1 VSVEYVLKEAVRSG
15 DGPTIDYAKELN
27 SEQLEAVTAPPGP
40 MLVIAGAG
48 SGKTRTLTYRVAWLV
63 EHGVAPESILLLTFT
78 NKASKEMLVRVGSL
92 LPHDLSRLW
101 GGTFHHVGNRI
112 LRRHADRVGYPKDFT
127 ILDRE
132 DAEDLISASLGEA
145 GVDPKDKRFPK
156 AQVLAEIFSLAANH
170 RTNCGS
176 ILKSQFGYFTEF
188 ESWITKVGEI
198 YLRRKRDSSS
208 MDYDDLLTLPLRL
221 LELEGDLKE
230 QYRARFQHVL
240 VDEYQDTNRLQSDF
254 VDAIGGGHHQIMAVG
269 DDAQSIYSWRGAKV
283 EHILSFPERHPGTK
297 MVRLE
302 TNYRSIPQILD
313 LANHS
318 ISHNP
323 KQFPKNLKAVRE
335 AGVKPA
341 VVALEDGGQQASF
354 VAQRILEL
362 HEEGANLSDIAI
374 LYRAHFHAMEMQLEL
389 TRRNI
394 PYTITSGLRFFE
406 QAHIKDVAAHLRLS
420 LNPKDEVAFHRMAK
434 LLPGV
439 GPRSATKMWQEV
451 QSGKGLGQLQVPEKG
466 AKGWSQMVQT
476 LSQLKGKD
484 PSEQVKIVV
493 EGSYGDYVK
502 AKYANAANR
511 LDDLRQLE
519 DYAAGYTDLAEFLGQ
534 LALLGNTETE
544 VAQRSRDEGEE
555 AVKLSTIH
563 QAKGL
568 EYGTVFVIM
577 LCEGMFPSSRS
588 MESPEGEEEERRLFY
603 VAATRAKDELY
614 LTHPRLRMGKGG
626 DAWQTPS
633 RFLNELSK
641 ELVNVW
647 RVKGA
652 AGAGDW
658 S

>member
-1 VSVEYVLKEAVRSG
+1 
-15 DGPTIDYAKELN
+15 
-27 SEQLEAVTAPPGP
+27 
-40 MLVIAGAG
+40 
-48 SGKTRTLTYRVAWLV
+48 
-63 EHGVAPESILLLTFT
+63 
-78 NKASKEMLVRVGSL
+78 
-92 LPHDLSRLW
+92 
-101 GGTFHHVGNRI
+101 
-112 LRRHADRVGYPKDFT
+112 
-127 ILDRE
+127 
-132 DAEDLISASLGEA
+132 
-145 GVDPKDKRFPK
+145 
-156 AQVLAEIFSLAANH
+156 
-170 RTNCGS
+170 
-176 ILKSQFGYFTEF
+176 
-188 ESWITKVGEI
+188 
-198 YLRRKRDSSS
+198 
-208 MDYDDLLTLPLRL
+208 
-221 LELEGDLKE
+221 
-230 QYRARFQHVL
+230 
-240 VDEYQDTNRLQSDF
+240 
-254 VDAIGGGHHQIMAVG
+254 
-269 DDAQSIYSWRGAKV
+269 V
-283 EHILSFPERHPGTK
+283 EHILTFPERHPGTK

-341 VVALEDGGQQASF
+341 VVALEDGGQQANF

-362 HEEGANLSDIAI
+362 HDEGANLSDVAI

-406 QAHIKDVAAHLRLS
+406 QAHIKDVAAHLRLAI
-420 LNPKDEVAFHRMAK
+420 NPKDEVAFHRMAK

-439 GPRSATKMWQEV
+439 GPKSATKMWHEV
-451 QSGKGLGQLQVPEKG
+451 QAGKGLGQLKVPEKG
-466 AKGWSQMVQT
+466 AQGWSQMVQT
-476 LSQLKGKD
+476 LGQLKGKE
-484 PSEQVKIVV
+484 PAEQVKIVID
-493 EGSYGDYVK
+493 GSYGDYVK
-502 AKYANAANR
+502 TRYANATNR

-519 DYAAGYTDLAEFLGQ
+519 DYANGFTDTAEFLAQ

-544 VAQRSRDEGEE
+544 VAGRSREEGGE

-577 LCEGMFPSSRS
+577 LCEGMFPSGRS
-588 MESPEGEEEERRLFY
+588 METQEGEEEERRLFY

-614 LTHPRLRMGKGG
+614 LTHPRVRMGKGG

>member
-1 VSVEYVLKEAVRSG
+1 
-15 DGPTIDYAKELN
+15 
-27 SEQLEAVTAPPGP
+27 
-40 MLVIAGAG
+40 
-48 SGKTRTLTYRVAWLV
+48 
-63 EHGVAPESILLLTFT
+63 
-78 NKASKEMLVRVGSL
+78 
-92 LPHDLSRLW
+92 
-101 GGTFHHVGNRI
+101 
-112 LRRHADRVGYPKDFT
+112 
-127 ILDRE
+127 
-132 DAEDLISASLGEA
+132 
-145 GVDPKDKRFPK
+145 VDPKDKRFPK
-156 AQVLAEIFSLAANH
+156 PQVLAEIFSLAANH

-221 LELEGDLKE
+221 LEEEGELRDG
-230 QYRARFQHVL
+230 YRARFQHVL
-240 VDEYQDTNRLQSDF
+240 VDEYQDTNRLQTDF

-341 VVALEDGGQQASF
+341 VVTLEDGGQQATF

-362 HEEGANLSDIAI
+362 HEEGASLSDMAI

-420 LNPKDEVAFHRMAK
+420 LNPRDEVAFHRMAK

-451 QSGKGLGQLQVPEKG
+451 QAGKGLGQLKVPEKG

-476 LSQLKGKD
+476 LIQLKGKE

-519 DYAAGYTDLAEFLGQ
+519 DYASGYTDMAEFLGQ

-544 VAQRSRDEGEE
+544 VAQRSRDEGGE

-588 MESPEGEEEERRLFY
+588 METPEGEEEERRLFY

-626 DAWQTPS
+626 DAWQSPS

>member
-1 VSVEYVLKEAVRSG
+1 MSVDYVLREEGRSG
-15 DGPTIDYAKELN
+15 SGPTIDYAAELN
-27 SEQLEAVTAPPGP
+27 PEQLEAVTAPPGP

-63 EHGVAPESILLLTFT
+63 EQGVSPEQILLLTFT
-78 NKASKEMLVRVGSL
+78 NKASKEMLARVASL
-92 LPHDLSRLW
+92 LPHDLTRLW
-101 GGTFHHVGNRI
+101 GGTFHHVGNRL
-112 LRRHADRVGYPKDFT
+112 LRRHAEVVGYNRDYT

-132 DAEDLISASLGEA
+132 DAEDLIAASLGEA

-156 AQVLAEIFSLAANH
+156 PEVLSEIFSLAANH
-170 RTNCGS
+170 RTTCGS
-176 ILKSQFGYFTEF
+176 ILRKQFGYFLEL

-198 YLRRKRDSSS
+198 YIRRKKDSGA
-208 MDYDDLLTLPLRL
+208 MDYDDLLTLSLRL
-221 LELEGDLKE
+221 LEEGGELRE
-230 QYRARFQHVL
+230 NYRQRFQHVL

-283 EHILSFPERHPGTK
+283 EHILSFPERHPGAR

-302 TNYRSIPQILD
+302 TNYRSVPQILD
-313 LANHS
+313 LANHA

-323 KQFPKNLKAVRE
+323 KQFPKNLRSVRE

-341 VVALEDGGQQASF
+341 VVALEDGGQQATF

-374 LYRAHFHAMEMQLEL
+374 LYRAHFHAMEIQLEL

-406 QAHIKDVAAHLRLS
+406 QAHIKDVAAHMRLAV
-420 LNPKDEVAFHRMAK
+420 NPKDEVAFHRLAR

-439 GPRSATKMWQEV
+439 GPKSANKMWNEAV
-451 QSGKGLGQLQVPEKG
+451 TGKPFAQIKVGEKG
-466 AKGWSQMVQT
+466 AKGWSQMVET
-476 LSQLKGKD
+476 LRQIAGKP

-493 EGSYGDYVK
+493 EGSYGDHVRSR
-502 AKYANAANR
+502 YANAVNR

-519 DYAAGYTDLAEFLGQ
+519 DYANGFTNTADFLAE

-544 VAQRSRDEGEE
+544 VAARRNDHEGD
-555 AVKLSTIH
+555 AVRLSTVH

-577 LCEGMFPSSRS
+577 LCDGLFPSSRS
-588 MESPEGEEEERRLFY
+588 LETEEGEEEERRLFY
-603 VAATRAKDELY
+603 VAVTRAKDELY

-647 RVKGA
+647 RVKGS
-652 AGAGDW
+652 AGLGDW

>member
-1 VSVEYVLKEAVRSG
+1 VSVEYVLREEGRSG
-15 DGPTIDYAKELN
+15 GSPTIDYAAELN
-27 SEQLEAVTAPPGP
+27 PEQLEAVTAPPGP

-63 EHGVAPESILLLTFT
+63 EQGVPPEQILLLTFT
-78 NKASKEMLVRVGSL
+78 NKASKEMLARVASL
-92 LPHDLSRLW
+92 LPHDLTRLW
-101 GGTFHHVGNRI
+101 GGTFHHVGNRL
-112 LRRHADRVGYPKDFT
+112 LRRHAEVVGYNRDYT

-132 DAEDLISASLGEA
+132 DAEDLIAASLGEA

-156 AQVLAEIFSLAANH
+156 PEVLAEIFSLAANH
-170 RTNCGS
+170 RTTCGS
-176 ILKSQFGYFTEF
+176 ILKKQFGYFIEL

-198 YLRRKRDSSS
+198 YIRRKKDSGA
-208 MDYDDLLTLPLRL
+208 MDYDDLLTLSLRL
-221 LELEGDLKE
+221 LEEGGELRE
-230 QYRARFQHVL
+230 RYRQRFQHVL

-283 EHILSFPERHPGTK
+283 EHILSFPERHPGAR

-302 TNYRSIPQILD
+302 TNYRSVPQILD
-313 LANHS
+313 LANHA

-323 KQFPKNLKAVRE
+323 KQFPKNLRSVRE

-341 VVALEDGGQQASF
+341 VVALEDGGQQATF

-362 HEEGANLSDIAI
+362 HEEGTNLSDIAI

-406 QAHIKDVAAHLRLS
+406 QAHIKDVAAHMRLAV
-420 LNPKDEVAFHRMAK
+420 NPKDEVAFHRLAR

-439 GPRSATKMWQEV
+439 GPKSASKMWNEAAA
-451 QSGKGLGQLQVPEKG
+451 GKAYGQIKVGEKG
-466 AKGWSQMVQT
+466 AKGWSQMVET
-476 LSQLKGKD
+476 LRQIAGK
-484 PSEQVKIVV
+484 PPCEQVKIVV
-493 EGSYGDYVK
+493 EGSYGDHVR
-502 AKYANAANR
+502 ARYANAVNR

-519 DYAAGYTDLAEFLGQ
+519 DYANGFTNTADFLAE

-544 VAQRSRDEGEE
+544 VAARGNDHEGE
-555 AVKLSTIH
+555 AVRLSTVH

-577 LCEGMFPSSRS
+577 LCDGLFPSSRS
-588 MESPEGEEEERRLFY
+588 LETEEGEEEERRLFY
-603 VAATRAKDELY
+603 VAVTRAKDELY

-647 RVKGA
+647 RVKGS
-652 AGAGDW
+652 AGLGDW

>member
-1 VSVEYVLKEAVRSG
+1 
-15 DGPTIDYAKELN
+15 
-27 SEQLEAVTAPPGP
+27 
-40 MLVIAGAG
+40 
-48 SGKTRTLTYRVAWLV
+48 
-63 EHGVAPESILLLTFT
+63 
-78 NKASKEMLVRVGSL
+78 
-92 LPHDLSRLW
+92 
-101 GGTFHHVGNRI
+101 
-112 LRRHADRVGYPKDFT
+112 
-127 ILDRE
+127 
-132 DAEDLISASLGEA
+132 
-145 GVDPKDKRFPK
+145 
-156 AQVLAEIFSLAANH
+156 
-170 RTNCGS
+170 
-176 ILKSQFGYFTEF
+176 
-188 ESWITKVGEI
+188 
-198 YLRRKRDSSS
+198 
-208 MDYDDLLTLPLRL
+208 
-221 LELEGDLKE
+221 
-230 QYRARFQHVL
+230 

-451 QSGKGLGQLQVPEKG
+451 QSGKGLGQLKVPEKG
-466 AKGWSQMVQT
+466 VKGWSQMVQT

-544 VAQRSRDEGEE
+544 VAQRSRDEGED

>member
-1 VSVEYVLKEAVRSG
+1 MSVDYVLREEGRSG
-15 DGPTIDYAKELN
+15 SGPTIDYAAELN
-27 SEQLEAVTAPPGP
+27 PEQLEAVTAPPGP

-63 EHGVAPESILLLTFT
+63 EQGVSPEQILLLTFT
-78 NKASKEMLVRVGSL
+78 NKASKEMLARVASL
-92 LPHDLSRLW
+92 LPHDLTRLW
-101 GGTFHHVGNRI
+101 GGTFHHVGNRL
-112 LRRHADRVGYPKDFT
+112 LRRHAEVVGYNRDYT

-132 DAEDLISASLGEA
+132 DAEDLIAASLGEA

-156 AQVLAEIFSLAANH
+156 PEVLSEIFSLAANH
-170 RTNCGS
+170 RTTCGS
-176 ILKSQFGYFTEF
+176 ILRKQFGYFLEL

-198 YLRRKRDSSS
+198 YIRRKKDSGA
-208 MDYDDLLTLPLRL
+208 MDYDDLLTLSLRL
-221 LELEGDLKE
+221 LEEGGELRE
-230 QYRARFQHVL
+230 NYRQRFQHVL

-283 EHILSFPERHPGTK
+283 EHILSFPERHPGAR

-302 TNYRSIPQILD
+302 TNYRSVPQILD
-313 LANHS
+313 LANHA

-323 KQFPKNLKAVRE
+323 KQFPKNLRSVRE

-341 VVALEDGGQQASF
+341 VVALEDGGQQATF

-374 LYRAHFHAMEMQLEL
+374 LYRAHFHAMEIQLEL

-406 QAHIKDVAAHLRLS
+406 QAHIKDVAAHMRLAVNS
-420 LNPKDEVAFHRMAK
+420 KDEVAFQRLAR

-439 GPRSATKMWQEV
+439 GPKSANKMWNEAV
-451 QSGKGLGQLQVPEKG
+451 AGKAFAQIKVGEKG
-466 AKGWSQMVQT
+466 AKGWSQMVET
-476 LSQLKGKD
+476 LRQIAGKP

-493 EGSYGDYVK
+493 EGSYGDHVR
-502 AKYANAANR
+502 ARYANAVNR

-519 DYAAGYTDLAEFLGQ
+519 DYANGFTNTADFLAE

-544 VAQRSRDEGEE
+544 VAARRNDHEGD
-555 AVKLSTIH
+555 AVRLSTVH

-577 LCEGMFPSSRS
+577 LCDGLFPSSRS
-588 MESPEGEEEERRLFY
+588 LETEEGEEEERRLFY
-603 VAATRAKDELY
+603 VAVTRAKDELY

-647 RVKGA
+647 RVKGS
-652 AGAGDW
+652 AGLGDW

>member
-1 VSVEYVLKEAVRSG
+1 VSVEYVLTEPNRPEG
-15 DGPTIDYAKELN
+15 GPTIEYAKELN
-27 SEQLEAVTAPPGP
+27 AEQLEAVTAPPGP

-63 EHGVAPESILLLTFT
+63 ENGVPPEQIMLLTFT
-78 NKASKEMLVRVGSL
+78 NKASKQMLERVAFL

-101 GGTFHHVGNRI
+101 GGTFHHIGNRL
-112 LRRHADRVGYPKDFT
+112 LRRHADQVGYTRDYV

-132 DAEDLISASLGEA
+132 DAEDLIAASMVEA
-145 GVDPKDKRFPK
+145 GVDPKNKAFPK
-156 AQVLAEIFSLAANH
+156 AQVLADIFSLAANH
-170 RTNCGS
+170 RTTCGS
-176 ILKSQFGYFTEF
+176 ILKGQFGYFSEF
-188 ESWITKVGEI
+188 EETIGKIGEI
-198 YLRRKRDSSS
+198 YLRRKRESMA
-208 MDYDDLLTLPLRL
+208 MDYDDLLTLSLRL
-221 LELEGDLKE
+221 LEEPGELRER
-230 QYRARFQHVL
+230 YRARFQHIL

-254 VDAIGGGHHQIMAVG
+254 IDALGSGHHQVMAVG
-269 DDAQSIYSWRGAKV
+269 DDAQSIYSWRGARV
-283 EHILSFPERHPGTK
+283 EHILSFPERYPGAK

-323 KQFPKNLKAVRE
+323 KQFPKNLKAVRD

-341 VVALEDGGQQASF
+341 VVTLEDGGQQATF
-354 VAQRILEL
+354 VAQRILEM
-362 HEEGANLSDIAI
+362 HEEGTCLSDIAI
-374 LYRAHFHAMEMQLEL
+374 LYRAHFHAMEIQLEF

-406 QAHIKDVAAHLRLS
+406 QAHVKDVAAHLRLS
-420 LNPKDEVAFHRMAK
+420 VNAKDEVAFYRLAR

-439 GPRSATKMWQEV
+439 GPKSATKMWQEV
-451 QSGKGLGQLQVPEKG
+451 LGGRGLGQLKVPEKG
-466 AKGWSQMVQT
+466 AKGWMQMVNT
-476 LSQLKGKD
+476 LGQLTGKD

-493 EGSYGDYVK
+493 EGSYGDYIK
-502 AKYANAANR
+502 SRYTNAANR
-511 LDDLRQLE
+511 MDDLRQLE
-519 DYAAGYTDLAEFLGQ
+519 DYATTFKETAEFLAQ
-534 LALLGNTETE
+534 MALLGNTDTE
-544 VAQRSRDEGEE
+544 LSAKKQDGSED
-555 AVKLSTIH
+555 AVHLSTIH

-568 EYGTVFVIM
+568 EYGTVFVVM

-588 MESPEGEEEERRLFY
+588 LETEDAEEEERRLFY
-603 VAATRAKDELY
+603 VAVTRAKDELY

-647 RVKGA
+647 KVKGSS
-652 AGAGDW
+652 GLGDW
-658 S
+658 T

>member
-1 VSVEYVLKEAVRSG
+1 VSVEYVLTEPTRPEG
-15 DGPTIDYAKELN
+15 GPTIEYAKELN
-27 SEQLEAVTAPPGP
+27 AEQLEAVTAPPGP

-63 EHGVAPESILLLTFT
+63 ENGVPPEQIMLLTFT
-78 NKASKEMLVRVGSL
+78 NKASKQMLERVAFL

-101 GGTFHHVGNRI
+101 GGTFHHIGNRI
-112 LRRHADRVGYPKDFT
+112 LRRHADQVGYTKDYV

-132 DAEDLISASLGEA
+132 DAEDLIAASMVEA
-145 GVDPKDKRFPK
+145 GVDPKNKAFPK
-156 AQVLAEIFSLAANH
+156 AQVLADIFSLAANH
-170 RTNCGS
+170 RTTCGS
-176 ILKSQFGYFTEF
+176 ILKGQFGYFTEF
-188 ESWITKVGEI
+188 EETIGKIGEI
-198 YLRRKRDSSS
+198 YLRRKRESMA
-208 MDYDDLLTLPLRL
+208 MDYDDLLTLSLRL
-221 LELEGDLKE
+221 LEEPGELRER
-230 QYRARFQHVL
+230 YRARFQHIL

-254 VDAIGGGHHQIMAVG
+254 IDALGSGHHQVMAVG

-283 EHILSFPERHPGTK
+283 EHILSFPERYPGAK

-323 KQFPKNLKAVRE
+323 KQFPKNLKAVRD

-341 VVALEDGGQQASF
+341 VVTLEDGGQQATF
-354 VAQRILEL
+354 VAQRILEM
-362 HEEGANLSDIAI
+362 HEEGTSLSDIAI
-374 LYRAHFHAMEMQLEL
+374 LYRAHFHAMEIQLEF

-406 QAHIKDVAAHLRLS
+406 QAHVKDVAAHLRLS
-420 LNPKDEVAFHRMAK
+420 VNAKDEVAFYRLAR

-439 GPRSATKMWQEV
+439 GPKSATKMWQEV
-451 QSGKGLGQLQVPEKG
+451 VGGRGLGQLKVPEKG
-466 AKGWSQMVQT
+466 AKGWMQMVNT
-476 LSQLKGKD
+476 LGQLTGKD

-493 EGSYGDYVK
+493 EGSYGDYIK
-502 AKYANAANR
+502 SRYTNAANR
-511 LDDLRQLE
+511 MDDLRQLE
-519 DYAAGYTDLAEFLGQ
+519 DYATTFKETAEFLAQ
-534 LALLGNTETE
+534 MALLGNTDTE
-544 VAQRSRDEGEE
+544 LSAKKQDGSED
-555 AVKLSTIH
+555 AVHLSTIH

-568 EYGTVFVIM
+568 EYGTVFVVM

-588 MESPEGEEEERRLFY
+588 LETEDAEEEERRLFY
-603 VAATRAKDELY
+603 VAVTRAKDELY

-647 RVKGA
+647 KVKGSS
-652 AGAGDW
+652 GLGDW
-658 S
+658 T

>member
-1 VSVEYVLKEAVRSG
+1 VSVEYVLREEGRPGS
-15 DGPTIDYAKELN
+15 GPTIDYAAELN
-27 SEQLEAVTAPPGP
+27 PEQLEAVTAPPGP

-63 EHGVAPESILLLTFT
+63 EQGVPPEQILLLTFT
-78 NKASKEMLVRVGSL
+78 NKASKEMLARVASL
-92 LPHDLSRLW
+92 LPHDLTRLW
-101 GGTFHHVGNRI
+101 GGTFHHVGNRL
-112 LRRHADRVGYPKDFT
+112 LRRHAEAVGYNRDYT

-132 DAEDLISASLGEA
+132 DAEDLIAASLGEA

-156 AQVLAEIFSLAANH
+156 PEVLAEIFSLAANH
-170 RTNCGS
+170 RTTCGS
-176 ILKSQFGYFTEF
+176 ILRKQFGYFLEL

-198 YLRRKRDSSS
+198 YIRRKKDSGA
-208 MDYDDLLTLPLRL
+208 MDYDDLLTLSLRL
-221 LELEGDLKE
+221 LEEGSELRE
-230 QYRARFQHVL
+230 RYRQRFQHIL

-283 EHILSFPERHPGTK
+283 EHILSFPQRHPGAR

-302 TNYRSIPQILD
+302 TNYRSVPQILD
-313 LANHS
+313 LANHA

-323 KQFPKNLKAVRE
+323 KQFPKNLRSVRE

-341 VVALEDGGQQASF
+341 VVALEDGGQQATF

-406 QAHIKDVAAHLRLS
+406 QAHIKDVAAHMRLAV
-420 LNPKDEVAFHRMAK
+420 NPKDEVAFHRLAR

-439 GPRSATKMWQEV
+439 GPKSATKMWNEAAT
-451 QSGKGLGQLQVPEKG
+451 GKPYGQIKVGEKG
-466 AKGWSQMVQT
+466 AKGWSQMVET
-476 LSQLKGKD
+476 LRQIAGKP

-493 EGSYGDYVK
+493 EGSYGDHVR
-502 AKYANAANR
+502 ARYANAVNR

-519 DYAAGYTDLAEFLGQ
+519 DYANGFTQTADFLAE

-544 VAQRSRDEGEE
+544 VAARGNDQDGD
-555 AVKLSTIH
+555 AVRLSTVH

-577 LCEGMFPSSRS
+577 LCDGLFPSSRS
-588 MESPEGEEEERRLFY
+588 LETEEGEEEERRLFY
-603 VAATRAKDELY
+603 VAVTRAKDELY

-633 RFLNELSK
+633 RFLNELGK
-641 ELVNVW
+641 DLVNVW
-647 RVKGA
+647 RVKGS
-652 AGAGDW
+652 AGLGDW